1 MKSTTRAQPLE
12 PTTQALAGATF
23 KRLLLATRPAFFP
36 ASVAPVIVGSAW
48 GYAVVGKF
56 DWLLFVLALVATL
69 LVHLASNVLN
79 DVGDDLNGADN
90 GNDERIFPYTG
101 GSRFIQNGIMTS
113 RQMTQWGIALLAA
126 AAILGL
132 VLVALRGWAVMFF
145 GIVGIALGLLYSL
158 PRVQLSAHG
167 IGEAAIAVAFGL
179 LPVTGAA
186 WLQSDRLDW
195 QSILISIPVSLW
207 VAAILLINEV
217 PDRNADG
224 RAGKR
229 TLVVRLGI
237 DRTRT
242 LYLSL
247 HVLAVAAVLAAG
259 VTRLIPW
266 WMSLLALAL
275 IPGALLASRAIREPV
290 ERSTLTRSIEMTL
303 RMQAGGSVLL
313 LVSILLAA
321 FLARSS

>member
-1 MKSTTRAQPLE
+1 MKANPPAQPIE
-12 PTTQALAGATF
+12 PTSEALAGASI

-48 GYAVVGKF
+48 GYAVAGKF
-56 DWLLFVLALVATL
+56 DWLLFVLALFATL

-79 DVGDDLNGADN
+79 DVGDDANGTDR

-101 GSRFIQNGIMTS
+101 GSRFIQNGIMSS
-113 RQMTQWGIALLAA
+113 RQMAQWGITLLVAG
-126 AAILGL
+126 AILGMIL
-132 VLVALRGWAVMFF
+132 IALRGWGVLFF
-145 GIVGIALGLLYSL
+145 GLIGVALGLLYSL

-167 IGEAAIAVAFGL
+167 IGEAAIAIAFGL

-195 QSILISIPVSLW
+195 QSILISVPVSLW

-229 TLVVRLGI
+229 TLVVRLGV
-237 DRTRT
+237 DRTRI
-242 LYLSL
+242 LYLCL
-247 HVLAVAAVLAAG
+247 HFIAVAAVIAAG

-266 WMSLLALAL
+266 WMSVLALAL
-275 IPGALLASRAIREPV
+275 VPGALLASRAIREPV
-290 ERSTLTRSIEMTL
+290 DRAALTRSIEMTL
-303 RMQAGGSVLL
+303 RMQAGGSALL

-321 FLARSS
+321 FLGR

>member
-1 MKSTTRAQPLE
+1 MKANPPAQPIE
-12 PTTQALAGATF
+12 PTTEALAGASF

-48 GYAVVGKF
+48 GYAVAGKF
-56 DWLLFVLALVATL
+56 DWLLFVLALFATL

-79 DVGDDLNGADN
+79 DVGDDANGTDR

-101 GSRFIQNGIMTS
+101 GSRFIQNGIMSS
-113 RQMTQWGIALLAA
+113 RQMAQWGITLLVAG
-126 AAILGL
+126 AILGMIL
-132 VLVALRGWAVMFF
+132 IALRGWGVLFF
-145 GIVGIALGLLYSL
+145 GLIGVALGLLYSL

-167 IGEAAIAVAFGL
+167 IGEAAIAIAFGL

-195 QSILISIPVSLW
+195 QSILISVPVSLW

-229 TLVVRLGI
+229 TLVVRLGV
-237 DRTRT
+237 DRTRI
-242 LYLSL
+242 LYLCL
-247 HVLAVAAVLAAG
+247 HFIAVAAVIAAG

-266 WMSLLALAL
+266 WMSVLALAL
-275 IPGALLASRAIREPV
+275 VPGALLASRAIREPV
-290 ERSTLTRSIEMTL
+290 DRAALTRSIEMTL
-303 RMQAGGSVLL
+303 RMQAGGSALL

-321 FLARSS
+321 FLGR